1 MIASSYKAELPL
13 NTLNMQELLAQFK
26 VMRALGYTSLFD
38 ANFRRE
44 MRNPFRRAMYYRLV
58 STLELQSTYTQSQAL
73 KNTADRIGFY
83 SNPEL
88 AKNVRQSEEE
98 KELRDPDTRRER
110 VEQHMNKY
118 EKILNDYIP
127 PTEEDQQAMR
137 ALLRK

>member
-1 MIASSYKAELPL
+1 MLTSSYKKELPL

-38 ANFRRE
+38 ADFRRE

-58 STLELQSTYTQSQAL
+58 STLELQTAYTQSQAL

-88 AKNVRQSEEE
+88 AKNVRKSEEE
-98 KELRDPDTRRER
+98 QDLRDPSTRREL
-110 VEQHMNKY
+110 VDYHVNKY
-118 EKILNDYIP
+118 ESVIQNYRP
-127 PTEEDQQAMR
+127 PTDEEQQAAR
-137 ALLRK
+137 AMLSR